1 MKFIISIL
9 NVRKMNIV
17 RINLFCKFCYKEFKD
32 ILWDFYLFILYLMNY
47 NDMDNGYVLRYVVW
61 IIK

>member
-1 MKFIISIL
+1 
-9 NVRKMNIV
+9 MNIV